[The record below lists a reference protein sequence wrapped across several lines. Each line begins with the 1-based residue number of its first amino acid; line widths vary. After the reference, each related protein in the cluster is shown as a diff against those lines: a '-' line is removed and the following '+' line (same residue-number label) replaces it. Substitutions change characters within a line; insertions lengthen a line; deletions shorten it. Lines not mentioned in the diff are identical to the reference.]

1 MGRRAGPIIL
11 LVCLL
16 FVLLAAVQE
25 ASAVVAETEAGNARL
40 VREAPRRKK
49 LEGAGRVPVS
59 TVAWSTLVM
68 AAATGLGAVPFFF
81 VEMEAQWA
89 GICNGLAAGVML
101 AASFDLVQE
110 GQVYGSGSWVV
121 FGILSG
127 GIFIWLCKKVLYYP
141 RSSSFRPMPHF
152 DRFLDLD
159 ALFLLLL

>member
-1 MGRRAGPIIL
+1 
-11 LVCLL
+11 
-16 FVLLAAVQE
+16 
-25 ASAVVAETEAGNARL
+25 
-40 VREAPRRKK
+40 
-49 LEGAGRVPVS
+49 
-59 TVAWSTLVM
+59 
-68 AAATGLGAVPFFF
+68 
-81 VEMEAQWA
+81 
-89 GICNGLAAGVML
+89 ML

-127 GIFIWLCKKVLYYP
+127 GIFIWLCKKVLYDP